1 MGFFSSFHSDKF
13 STHQGQCGSCAHS
26 SVSTSRLSCYCNKRR
41 ATYKLDEPKC
51 RYYEN
56 NRSRN
61 YDFWRDIYT
70 YYVLT
75 AICDILGIDKN
86 NELYQEF
93 VALIQ
98 LVRSDASMEKEA
110 VAYNAFGPMIATFLY
125 QDPNGVELCKNLLT
139 TYLAKAFIAIKENRQ
154 EDAIRIYED
163 MIKFLFV
170 RYRNVEDFSNI
181 IDQNQFPNPK
191 VMIKK

>member
-56 NRSRN
+56 DRSRN
-61 YDFWRDIYT
+61 YDFWRDIY
-70 YYVLT
+70 
-75 AICDILGIDKN
+75 KN

-110 VAYNAFGPMIATFLY
+110 VAYNAFGPMIATSLY

-163 MIKFLFV
+163 MVKFLFV

-181 IDQNQFPNPK
+181 IDQNQFANSK

>member
-1 MGFFSSFHSDKF
+1 MTLELQEHIININSMEGEADVMFIHNM
-13 STHQGQCGSCAHS
+13 
-26 SVSTSRLSCYCNKRR
+26 R
-41 ATYKLDEPKC
+41 KLHKEVKDPLEIIV
-51 RYYEN
+51 
-56 NRSRN
+56 
-61 YDFWRDIYT
+61 WRDIYT

-110 VAYNAFGPMIATFLY
+110 VAYNAFGPMIATSLY

-163 MIKFLFV
+163 MVKFLFV